1 MVSQRTSA
9 KETEH
14 EKPDERFTGEDP
26 KRNRLAG
33 GLQHVADPGVDWV
46 TDGWAWDR
54 SGWTKCSYFVTFGG
68 VYTYSQC

>member
-1 MVSQRTSA
+1 MVSQRTPA

-33 GLQHVADPGVDWV
+33 GLQHVADPGVGRLG
-46 TDGWAWDR
+46 DGWMGLGPKRVD
-54 SGWTKCSYFVTFGG
+54 KV
-68 VYTYSQC
+68 